1 MPFTHTVRHAIES
14 IGGFA
19 TGSITE
25 DFKTSLTLAAAGFKC
40 KYYLQRMTRGVSP
53 KELDAFM
60 VQVRCYTL
68 LFVTHTLSQT
78 HCAEVLCEPLL
89 HSLSMLLL
97 VHTLQ
102 CIHCL

>member
-1 MPFTHTVRHAIES
+1 VLNIVLCCSYTGRHAIES

-25 DFKTSLTLAAAGFKC
+25 DFMTSLTLAAAGFRC

-60 VQVRCYTL
+60 VQV
-68 LFVTHTLSQT
+68 
-78 HCAEVLCEPLL
+78 LL
-89 HSLSMLLL
+89 HSALI
-97 VHTLQ
+97 HTHF
-102 CIHCL
+102 C